1 MLSPLGARQRQRWP
15 KLMVGKPSATGC
27 AQVKAPQ
34 NPGRPGRKPASSLKG
49 ARMQDSSSR
58 PDGRAP
64 ERRAKGSSLPLDVVA
79 YIDDRIDEKMA
90 EAFVDGDPAKH
101 KAEHQ
106 ELINAAMDR
115 KALWKSVREKVLSGG
130 VWAAILF
137 LSSVAWE
144 WFKREV
150 SK

>member
-1 MLSPLGARQRQRWP
+1 
-15 KLMVGKPSATGC
+15 
-27 AQVKAPQ
+27 
-34 NPGRPGRKPASSLKG
+34 
-49 ARMQDSSSR
+49 MQDSSSR
-58 PDGRAP
+58 PDARAP

-79 YIDDRIDEKMA
+79 YIDDRIEEKMA

-115 KALWKSVREKVLSGG
+115 KALWKGVREKALSGG

-137 LSSVAWE
+137 FGSAAWE
-144 WFKREV
+144 WLKREV